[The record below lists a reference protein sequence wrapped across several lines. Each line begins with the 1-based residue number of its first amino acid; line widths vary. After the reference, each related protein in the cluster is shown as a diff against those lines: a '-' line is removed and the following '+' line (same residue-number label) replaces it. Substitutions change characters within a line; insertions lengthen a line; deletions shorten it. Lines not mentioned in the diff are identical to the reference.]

1 MGLYDRNGILET
13 KKRPRVFP
21 EQRPWQELQWVRRR
35 LDTTLVFNYPIQC
48 NEYGDG
54 GHMSNEIDLAQ
65 IKRAAHNAVPLTFK
79 TYTLPHETEIYLD
92 MVLESFLTELGQ
104 EKLKEP
110 LSYCLRELAVNAK
123 KANTK
128 RVYFLEKG
136 LDLNND
142 KEYEIGMKSF
152 KQDTFDNIQYYLQ
165 KQKELGM
172 YIKVIFQTKGPA
184 LSIMVRNNVEISRK
198 EQMRVFDRLARSRAF
213 SSLEEAFATVLD
225 SSEGAGLGIVI
236 LVLMMKKIGLSE
248 DCFGIDSEEGET
260 VATLTI
266 PFSEIHLEQ
275 LDTLTQSIVK
285 EIDTLPQ
292 FPDNIV
298 NLQRLIADPNSE
310 ITDIAREISVDP
322 SMTADLLKLVN
333 SAQFMLPKRV
343 DNIVEAVKLVGTKG
357 VRNLLYSYGTQ
368 KVMGE
373 KYSEMRSLWQ
383 HSYRCA
389 FYAYY
394 IAKSFKKKKELLDDV
409 YVGGILH
416 DLGQIVIASLHP
428 DLLDRITRVCKEKG
442 IPARMLENF
451 SVGLNHAEVGALIA
465 KKWNFP
471 EQLVTAIRFHHEPLQ
486 APTPSRDI
494 VYCVYLAN
502 VICDI
507 EREKTGFDQIHVPVL
522 RDFGIETEDQL
533 NKIQEKLAKLFD
545 DQRQKFQ

>member
-1 MGLYDRNGILET
+1 VST
-13 KKRPRVFP
+13 
-21 EQRPWQELQWVRRR
+21 
-35 LDTTLVFNYPIQC
+35 
-48 NEYGDG
+48 
-54 GHMSNEIDLAQ
+54 EIDLAQ

-92 MVLESFLTELGQ
+92 KVLESFLLELGQ

-136 LDLNND
+136 LDLNSD
-142 KEYEIGMKSF
+142 KDYDAGMKNF
-152 KQDTFDNIQYYLQ
+152 KQETFDNIQYYLQ

-172 YIKVIFQTKGPA
+172 YIKVIFQTKGQT
-184 LSIMVRNNVEISRK
+184 LSILVRNNVEITRK
-198 EQMRVFDRLARSRAF
+198 EQIRVFDRLARSRAF
-213 SSLEEAFATVLD
+213 SSLEEAFSTVLD

-248 DCFGIDSEEGET
+248 DAFAIDSQDGET
-260 VATLTI
+260 VASITI
-266 PFSEIHLEQ
+266 PFSDVHMEQ
-275 LDTLTQSIVK
+275 LETLTQTIVK
-285 EIDTLPQ
+285 EIETLPQ

-298 NLQRLIADPNSE
+298 NLQKLIADPNAE

-368 KVMGE
+368 KVLGE
-373 KYSEMRSLWQ
+373 KYSEMRSLWV
-383 HSYRCA
+383 HSYRAA

-394 IAKSFKKKKELLDDV
+394 IAKSLKKRKELLDDV

-428 DLLDRITRVCKEKG
+428 DLLDRITKVCKDKG
-442 IPARMLENF
+442 IPSKMLENF

-465 KKWNFP
+465 QKWNFP
-471 EQLVTAIRFHHEPLQ
+471 EQLVNAIRFHHDPLQ
-486 APTPSRDI
+486 ASPAQRDI

-502 VICDI
+502 ALCDL
-507 EREKTGFDQIHVPVL
+507 ERERIGFDQVQPAVL
-522 RDFGIETEDQL
+522 KDFGIETEAQL
-533 NKIQEKLAKLFD
+533 TMIQERLAKMFD

>member
-1 MGLYDRNGILET
+1 LSGIQAL
-13 KKRPRVFP
+13 RGMPC
-21 EQRPWQELQWVRRR
+21 
-35 LDTTLVFNYPIQC
+35 LDSARAFNYPFQYK
-48 NEYGDG
+48 EKGDG
-54 GHMSNEIDLAQ
+54 GHMSTEIDLAQ
-65 IKRAAHNAVPLTFK
+65 IKRAAHNAIPLTIK
-79 TYTLPHETEIYLD
+79 TFTLPHETEIFLD
-92 MVLESFLTELGQ
+92 KVLENFLLEFGQ

-142 KEYEIGMKSF
+142 KEYDSGMKNF
-152 KQDTFDNIQYYLQ
+152 KQETFDNIQHFLQ

-172 YIKVIFQTKGPA
+172 YIKVIFQAKGST
-184 LSIMVRNNVEISRK
+184 LSIMVRNNVEITRK

-213 SSLEEAFATVLD
+213 TSLEEAFSTVLD
-225 SSEGAGLGIVI
+225 STEGAGLGIVI
-236 LVLMMKKIGLSE
+236 LVLMMKKIGLTEECFSIDIE
-248 DCFGIDSEEGET
+248 DGET
-260 VATLTI
+260 VASITI
-266 PFSEIHLEQ
+266 PFSEIHMEQ
-275 LDTLTQSIVK
+275 LDALTQLLVK
-285 EIDTLPQ
+285 EVETLPQ

-298 NLQRLIADPNSE
+298 NLQRLIADPNAE

-373 KYSEMRSLWQ
+373 KYSEMRGMWQ

-389 FYAYY
+389 FYAYH
-394 IAKSFKKKKELLDDV
+394 IAKSFKKRKELLDDV

-416 DLGQIVIASLHP
+416 DLGQIVIASMHP
-428 DLLDRITRVCKEKG
+428 DLLDRIMKICKDKG
-442 IPARMLENF
+442 ISAKMLENF

-471 EQLVTAIRFHHEPLQ
+471 EQLVAAIRFHHEPLL
-486 APTPSRDI
+486 APAPARDI
-494 VYCVYLAN
+494 VFCVYLAN
-502 VICDI
+502 GICDM
-507 EREKTGFDQIHVPVL
+507 ERERVGFEQLNPQVL
-522 RDFGIETEDQL
+522 RDFGIETETQL
-533 NKIQEKLAKLFD
+533 TKIQEKLSKVFD

>member
-1 MGLYDRNGILET
+1 
-13 KKRPRVFP
+13 
-21 EQRPWQELQWVRRR
+21 
-35 LDTTLVFNYPIQC
+35 
-48 NEYGDG
+48 
-54 GHMSNEIDLAQ
+54 MSTEIDLVQ

-92 MVLESFLTELGQ
+92 KVLASFLAELGQ
-104 EKLKEP
+104 ERLKEP

-136 LDLNND
+136 LDLNNEQ
-142 KEYEIGMKSF
+142 EYETGMRTF
-152 KQDTFDNIQYYLQ
+152 KQETFDNIQHYLQ

-172 YIKVIFQTKGPA
+172 YIKVVFQTRGPS
-184 LSIMVRNNVEISRK
+184 LSIMVRNNVEITRK

-213 SSLEEAFATVLD
+213 SSLEEAFSTVLD

-236 LVLMMKKIGLSE
+236 LVLMMKKIGLTE
-248 DCFGIDSEEGET
+248 ECFAIDTQDGET
-260 VATLTI
+260 VASITI
-266 PFSEIHLEQ
+266 PFSDVHLEQ
-275 LDTLTQSIVK
+275 LETLTQAIVK

-298 NLQRLIADPNSE
+298 NLQKLIADPKAD
-310 ITDIAREISVDP
+310 ITNIAREISTDP

-343 DNIVEAVKLVGTKG
+343 DNIVEAVKLVGIKTVG
-357 VRNLLYSYGTQ
+357 NLLYSYGTQ
-368 KVMGE
+368 KVLGE

-416 DLGQIVIASLHP
+416 DLGQIIVASLHP
-428 DLLDRITRVCKEKG
+428 DLLDRITKVCKEKG
-442 IPARMLENF
+442 IPTRMLENF
-451 SVGLNHAEVGALIA
+451 FVGLNHAEVGALVA
-465 KKWNFP
+465 RKWNFP
-471 EQLVTAIRFHHEPLQ
+471 EQLVTAIRCHHEPQ
-486 APTPSRDI
+486 TATEAARDI
-494 VYCVYLAN
+494 VNCVYLAN
-502 VICDI
+502 AICDI
-507 EREKTGFDQIHVPVL
+507 ERQKIGFEQVQTQVL
-522 RDFGIETEDQL
+522 KDFGIETEDQL
-533 NKIQEKLAKLFD
+533 NKIQERLSKLFD
-545 DQRQKFQ
+545 EQRQKFQ

>member
-1 MGLYDRNGILET
+1 
-13 KKRPRVFP
+13 
-21 EQRPWQELQWVRRR
+21 
-35 LDTTLVFNYPIQC
+35 
-48 NEYGDG
+48 
-54 GHMSNEIDLAQ
+54 
-65 IKRAAHNAVPLTFK
+65 
-79 TYTLPHETEIYLD
+79 
-92 MVLESFLTELGQ
+92 
-104 EKLKEP
+104 
-110 LSYCLRELAVNAK
+110 
-123 KANTK
+123 
-128 RVYFLEKG
+128 
-136 LDLNND
+136 
-142 KEYEIGMKSF
+142 
-152 KQDTFDNIQYYLQ
+152 
-165 KQKELGM
+165 
-172 YIKVIFQTKGPA
+172 
-184 LSIMVRNNVEISRK
+184 
-198 EQMRVFDRLARSRAF
+198 MRVFDRLARSRAF

-248 DCFGIDSEEGET
+248 DCFAIDSEEGET

-266 PFSEIHLEQ
+266 PFSEIHMEQ
-275 LDTLTQSIVK
+275 LDTLTQTIVK
-285 EIDTLPQ
+285 EIETLPQ

-428 DLLDRITRVCKEKG
+428 ELLDRITKVCKEKS

-451 SVGLNHAEVGALIA
+451 SVGLNHAEIGALIA

-471 EQLVTAIRFHHEPLQ
+471 DQLVTAIRYHHEPMQ
-486 APTPSRDI
+486 APSAARDI

-502 VICDI
+502 TICDL
-507 EREKTGFDQIHVPVL
+507 ERERIGFDQVQVQVL
-522 RDFGIETEDQL
+522 RDFGIETEAQL
-533 NKIQEKLAKLFD
+533 GKIQEKLSKLFD

>member
-1 MGLYDRNGILET
+1 
-13 KKRPRVFP
+13 
-21 EQRPWQELQWVRRR
+21 
-35 LDTTLVFNYPIQC
+35 
-48 NEYGDG
+48 
-54 GHMSNEIDLAQ
+54 MSTEIDLAQ
-65 IKRAAHNAVPLTFK
+65 IKRAAHNAVPLSIK

-92 MVLESFLTELGQ
+92 KILESFLGELGQ
-104 EKLKEP
+104 GKLKEP
-110 LSYCLRELAVNAK
+110 LSYCMRELAVNAK

-142 KEYEIGMKSF
+142 REYESGMKNF
-152 KQDTFDNIQYYLQ
+152 KQETFDNIQHFLQ

-172 YIKVIFQTKGPA
+172 YIKVIFQTKA
-184 LSIMVRNNVEISRK
+184 NTLSIMVRNNVEITRK
-198 EQMRVFDRLARSRAF
+198 EQIRVFDRLARSRAF
-213 SSLEEAFATVLD
+213 SSLEEAFSTVLD

-236 LVLMMKKIGLSE
+236 LVLMMKKIGLTE
-248 DCFGIDSEEGET
+248 ECFSIDSEDGET
-260 VATLTI
+260 VATITI
-266 PFSEIHLEQ
+266 PFSDVHMEQ
-275 LDTLTQSIVK
+275 LETLTQTIVK
-285 EIDTLPQ
+285 EIETLPQ

-298 NLQRLIADPNSE
+298 NLQRLLADPNAV
-310 ITDIAREISVDP
+310 INDIAREISVDP

-333 SAQFMLPKRV
+333 SASFMLPKRV

-389 FYAYY
+389 LYAYML
-394 IAKSFKKKKELLDDV
+394 AKHFKRKKELLDDV

-428 DLLDRITRVCKEKG
+428 DLLDRITRVCREKG
-442 IPARMLENF
+442 IPAAMLENF

-471 EQLVTAIRFHHEPLQ
+471 EQLVTAIRYHHQPLQ
-486 APTPSRDI
+486 VPAAGRDI
-494 VYCVYLAN
+494 VFCVYLAN
-502 VICDI
+502 AICNM
-507 EREKTGFDQIHVPVL
+507 ERERIVFGQIELQVL
-522 RDFGIETEDQL
+522 KDFGIETEAQL
-533 NKIQEKLAKLFD
+533 LNIQAKLAKLFD
-545 DQRQKFQ
+545 DQRMKFQ

>member
-1 MGLYDRNGILET
+1 
-13 KKRPRVFP
+13 
-21 EQRPWQELQWVRRR
+21 
-35 LDTTLVFNYPIQC
+35 
-48 NEYGDG
+48 
-54 GHMSNEIDLAQ
+54 MSNEIDLAQ

-92 MVLESFLTELGQ
+92 RVLESFLAELGQ

-142 KEYEIGMKSF
+142 REYEIGMKNF
-152 KQDTFDNIQYYLQ
+152 KQETFDNIQYYLQ

-172 YIKVIFQTKGPA
+172 YIKVIFQTKGPS

-236 LVLMMKKIGLSE
+236 LVLMMKKIGLTE
-248 DCFGIDSEEGET
+248 DCFSIDSQDGET
-260 VATLTI
+260 VATITI
-266 PFSEIHLEQ
+266 PFSEVHMEQ
-275 LDTLTQSIVK
+275 VDTLTQTIVR
-285 EIDTLPQ
+285 EIETLPQ

-298 NLQRLIADPNSE
+298 NLQRLIADPNAE
-310 ITDIAREISVDP
+310 ISDIAREVSVDP

-368 KVMGE
+368 KVLGE

-389 FYAYY
+389 FYAFHL
-394 IAKSFKKKKELLDDV
+394 AKSFKRRKELLDDV

-428 DLLDRITRVCKEKG
+428 ELLDRITKVCKEKG
-442 IPARMLENF
+442 IPTRLLENF

-471 EQLVTAIRFHHEPLQ
+471 DQLVNAIRYHHEPTQ
-486 APTPSRDI
+486 AAVANRDI

-502 VICDI
+502 AICDI
-507 EREKTGFDQIHVPVL
+507 ERERIGFDQVQAPVL
-522 RDFGIETEDQL
+522 RDFGIGTEAQL
-533 NKIQEKLAKLFD
+533 MKIQEKLAKLME
-545 DQRQKFQ
+545 DQRLKFQ